1 MTAATGAIVGA
12 TVVTETAIGGSVITA
27 AIGAIVG
34 ATVVTETAIG
44 ASVMTAATGADVTT
58 PEGQKACAA

>member
-1 MTAATGAIVGA
+1 MTAAT
-12 TVVTETAIGGSVITA
+12 
-27 AIGAIVG
+27 GAIVG

>member
-1 MTAATGAIVGA
+1 
-12 TVVTETAIGGSVITA
+12 VVTETAIGGSVITA